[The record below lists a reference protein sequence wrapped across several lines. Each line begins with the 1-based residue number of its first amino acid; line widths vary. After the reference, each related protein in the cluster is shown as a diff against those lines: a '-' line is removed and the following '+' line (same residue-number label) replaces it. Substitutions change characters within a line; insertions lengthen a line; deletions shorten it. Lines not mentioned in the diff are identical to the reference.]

1 MDGKPQSVAGGASI
15 ICLCCLWGL
24 TSNNAIYC
32 NLWGNR
38 WIRMACYLFLKYKM
52 FMCVCVCVCSGKQP
66 RATRLEKSPTESY
79 TSRLSVGQTS
89 QSAGMRKN
97 TGLPMLSTVTH
108 KDIPRQLHVVMS
120 SWLST
125 DQSALVC
132 CGQRASDDN
141 LENDKF
147 WVWSYRVARFHN
159 KPTQLELKT
168 SLKLA
173 QSCFGGGP
181 LVKIEF

>member
-1 MDGKPQSVAGGASI
+1 MDPHGMFIFSSSI
-15 ICLCCLWGL
+15 RRSCVCV
-24 TSNNAIYC
+24 
-32 NLWGNR
+32 
-38 WIRMACYLFLKYKM
+38 
-52 FMCVCVCVCSGKQP
+52 CVCVCVCSGKQP
-66 RATRLEKSPTESY
+66 QGNQTRKITNGKLHKQVIS
-79 TSRLSVGQTS
+79 GQTS